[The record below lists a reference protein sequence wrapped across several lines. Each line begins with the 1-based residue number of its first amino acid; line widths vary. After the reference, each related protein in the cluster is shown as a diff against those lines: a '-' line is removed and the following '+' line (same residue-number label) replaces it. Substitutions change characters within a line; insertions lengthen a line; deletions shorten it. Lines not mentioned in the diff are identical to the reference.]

1 MKIIKGFSTKQ
12 DGNMRIYYG
21 NVHNKE
27 NENAKNRENR
37 RSLLNQ
43 ANLDDANLVLA
54 GLVHDSRIVVIGNN
68 DKSQVVPECDGFV
81 TDTPG
86 IILGVTAADCLP
98 VYFWNK
104 QNRVVG
110 IAHAGWR
117 GVQKEIVLEMVKV
130 FVNKYNCPIEDIMV
144 EIGPHIKDCH
154 FEVKDD
160 VIKNFSN
167 YPECFK
173 EKDGAV
179 YINLGDIVKKQ
190 LVSSGI
196 EKENIKLSQECTF
209 CEKDKYFS
217 YRRDKPKDIEAMLA
231 YITIRD

>member
-1 MKIIKGFSTKQ
+1 
-12 DGNMRIYYG
+12 MRIYRSS
-21 NVHNKE
+21 VHNEE
-27 NENAKNRENR
+27 NENNQNIENR
-37 RSLLNQ
+37 KLFLEKSGLS
-43 ANLDDANLVLA
+43 DEDIVLT
-54 GLVHDSRIVVIGNN
+54 GLVHGNRIIEIGEK
-68 DKSQVVPECDGFV
+68 DKGKIISECDGFV

-117 GVQKEIVLEMVKV
+117 GVQKEIVIEMVKL
-130 FVNKYNCPIEDIMV
+130 FINNYKCQAGDIEV

-179 YINLGDIVKKQ
+179 YIKLGDIVKKQ

-231 YITIRD
+231 YVSIRD